1 MPSAPERSCNLSR
14 PQVPTGAPGATGA
27 LGALV
32 PRNYGAKV
40 CLQSWHFLESSMDAV
55 ISVYSFLV
63 LAAGS
68 RPHSDESRSRCA
80 RGQSGPFS

>member
-14 PQVPTGAPGATGA
+14 PQVPTGAPGAP
-27 LGALV
+27 V

-68 RPHSDESRSRCA
+68 RPHSDETRSRCA